1 MRTPKFSVEALR
13 SFFNKQSIGTMR
25 QLKDALGTP
34 VDMTV
39 FRKLRQLSYHT
50 SYSHQGKYYTLD
62 ELAVFDSLGLWQFD
76 GARFSRY
83 GTLLKTAQALIE
95 GSDKGYSAFELH
107 ARLGVD
113 MKEALLQL
121 QRERRVYREEITGR
135 FVYFCPEPKR
145 RRQQHLRRLEE
156 QPPLSTVGGR
166 HVLAH
171 EVRAAIILFYSML
184 DERQR
189 RLFAGLEALRFGQ
202 GGDSMISR
210 LLNIDNRTVARG
222 RRELLQRDIEID
234 RIRKKGG
241 GRRSVKKNPS
251 DN

>member
-13 SFFNKQSIGTMR
+13 FFFNKHSTGTMR
-25 QLKDALGTP
+25 QLKDALGTS

-62 ELAVFDSLGLWQFD
+62 ELADFDSSGLWQFD
-76 GARFSRY
+76 GARFSKY

-95 GSDKGYSAFELH
+95 RSDKGYSASELH
-107 ARLGVD
+107 ACLGVD

-121 QRERRVYREEITGR
+121 QREHRVYREEIAGR
-135 FVYFCPEPKR
+135 YLYFCSEPKR

-166 HVLAH
+166 PVLAH

-189 RLFAGLEALRFGQ
+189 RLFAGSEPRCP
-202 GGDSMISR
+202 M
-210 LLNIDNRTVARG
+210 
-222 RRELLQRDIEID
+222 RDE
-234 RIRKKGG
+234 
-241 GRRSVKKNPS
+241 PP
-251 DN
+251 